1 MSIINVLSIKQVIV
15 FNEVEHGGVTTVF
28 WMKRNI
34 LYLNMFR
41 ANRKIFYALKI
52 AAFCYI

>member
-15 FNEVEHGGVTTVF
+15 FNEVENICVSTVF

-41 ANRKIFYALKI
+41 AIIKIFYALKI

>member
-28 WMKRNI
+28 
-34 LYLNMFR
+34 LNEKEYF
-41 ANRKIFYALKI
+41 IFEYVQSK
-52 AAFCYI
+52 